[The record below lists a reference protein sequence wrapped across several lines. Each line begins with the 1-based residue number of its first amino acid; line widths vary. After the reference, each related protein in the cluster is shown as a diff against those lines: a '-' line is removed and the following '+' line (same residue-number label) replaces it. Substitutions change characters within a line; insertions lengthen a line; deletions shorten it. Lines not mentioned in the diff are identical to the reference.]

1 MNNINTVPCTRQC
14 ILARLPTELRLHLL
28 ASLTATTGVCN
39 NPASNDDILKDV
51 DEQTLALLRA
61 FPEIRD
67 KIRTILYNRRMLSF
81 TSIEHLQAFVAA
93 VDRSSLSDVRS
104 LRLCAGFAIASLPAF
119 ESVFCNIL
127 RNDLTCIDRMLIDGL
142 SLGYVKRDG
151 ENSQVLDCK
160 LIAIRDASCRLA
172 HGKVF
177 QGKLYYE
184 DGTETEACSLL
195 LAPQDT
201 SGGILPLK
209 RTSAWISQGIH
220 LNPLNANTGSDNLA
234 PYWLFQELAIVDGA
248 IFESWK

>member
-1 MNNINTVPCTRQC
+1 MDNINTALCTRQC
-14 ILARLPTELRLHLL
+14 ILSRLPTELRLQLL
-28 ASLTATTGVCN
+28 ASLTATTDVCN

-51 DEQTLALLRA
+51 DKQTYALLRA
-61 FPEIRD
+61 FPEIR
-67 KIRTILYNRRMLSF
+67 KEIRTILYNKRMLSF

-119 ESVFCNIL
+119 ENVFCNIL
-127 RNDLTCIDRMLIDGL
+127 RNDLTCIDGMLIDGL
-142 SLGYVKRDG
+142 PLGYVKCNG
-151 ENSQVLDCK
+151 ENNQMLDCK
-160 LIAIRDASCRLA
+160 LIAIRDASCKLA
-172 HGKVF
+172 HRKAF

-209 RTSAWISQGIH
+209 HTLTWIPQRIH
-220 LNPLNANTGSDNLA
+220 LNL
-234 PYWLFQELAIVDGA
+234 
-248 IFESWK
+248 